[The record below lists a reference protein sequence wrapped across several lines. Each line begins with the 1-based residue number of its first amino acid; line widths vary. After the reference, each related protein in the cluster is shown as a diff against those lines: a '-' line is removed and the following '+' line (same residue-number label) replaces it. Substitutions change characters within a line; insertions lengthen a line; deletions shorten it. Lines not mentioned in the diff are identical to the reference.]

1 MKKKEVF
8 KVLLTSN
15 SVCHCFIK
23 SLIIMKL
30 TFAQVAIVDGITM
43 GGGAGIS
50 IPAMFRVVTDKTVC
64 QCCSTVINAMI
75 FNRYCCF
82 VECSIFFS
90 LLHHVK
96 YPNWIIYH

>member
-1 MKKKEVF
+1 
-8 KVLLTSN
+8 
-15 SVCHCFIK
+15 
-23 SLIIMKL
+23 MKL